1 MKKILSVCCLAVSIL
16 GYSQIFGK
24 CKSDNVFR
32 DIKLGSNISNYPK
45 FLKKNSAN
53 EEYFGTYGDSYDY
66 ILNPGG
72 DPNYT
77 TIGQSKIYR
86 IFAHVT
92 EENIIDGLVIVTEK
106 NIEVENM
113 IDAAY
118 GTPKSYNKEKG
129 YKRWTDGDGLECQ
142 LNGLNNGKNYHM
154 VYTQW

>member
-1 MKKILSVCCLAVSIL
+1 MKKILSVCCLAVFIL

-45 FLKKNSAN
+45 FLKKTSAN
-53 EEYFGTYGDSYDY
+53 EEYFGTYSDYHY

-72 DPNYT
+72 DIKYT

-86 IFAHVT
+86 IFASVT
-92 EENIIDGLVIVTEK
+92 EENTINGLVIVTEK

-118 GTPKSYNKEKG
+118 GTPKYYNKEKG
-129 YKRWTDGDGLECQ
+129 YKRWTDGEGLECQ
-142 LNGLNNGKNYHM
+142 LNGLNDDKNYHM
-154 VYTQW
+154 IYMQW